1 MSNRERWIIYPLL
14 FFSLLLGLKEQL
26 AIPIDAE
33 YEHVQ
38 CNKLTVEAPDGRP
51 LVELSSS
58 IEAEGEQAGLLVLY
72 GPINGDESALRSTV
86 GMTATPRPRTVELGS
101 DPGGGY
107 FKSYGPAGAPTI
119 KMGHDHTARTSGLV
133 AVDDHGQLVA
143 SSDAAGDRDD
153 WGLVIPW
160 PPTPAES
167 ADSSVEPPVSSDA
180 SE

>member
-107 FKSYGPAGAPTI
+107 FKSYGPAGCADDQNGPRSHRTNVRTGGRRRPRPT
-119 KMGHDHTARTSGLV
+119 RGLF
-133 AVDDHGQLVA
+133 GR
-143 SSDAAGDRDD
+143 SWR
-153 WGLVIPW
+153 P
-160 PPTPAES
+160 
-167 ADSSVEPPVSSDA
+167 
-180 SE
+180 